1 MKDFF
6 SIIDEDIYVSENM
19 EALYRLYNSNLENK
33 PFSIILCTNGEL
45 TIEKDLKTHTIRQ
58 NQLLLYLPSQSGLKR
73 YSASPDFKGRIMCLS
88 ERILIE
94 NFNMENNLWEK
105 SFAINENPVI
115 NINEDVVHLFEHY
128 GKLIHLR
135 MQHKERMYH
144 KEVVTTL
151 LKAIVYELL
160 CEISGNMETP
170 GKHLLKQGDILFKKF
185 ITLLSSTQIKPR
197 MVTWYA
203 QQLCVTPKYLSTTC
217 KSVSGKTA
225 NAWIN
230 QFVIKDISNLLKYSD
245 KSIKE
250 ISEYL
255 NFPNLS
261 FFGKYVKAH
270 IGYSPK
276 EYRRYLKESR
286 PA

>member
-6 SIIDEDIYVSENM
+6 SIIDEDVYVSENI
-19 EALYRLYNSNLENK
+19 EALYKLYNGNFENK
-33 PFSIILCTNGEL
+33 PISIILCIQGKL
-45 TIEKDLKTHTIRQ
+45 TIKKGIKAYTVKP
-58 NQLLLYLPSQSGLKR
+58 NQIMLYLPDQSGLKS
-73 YSASPDFKGRIMCLS
+73 YSTSPDFKGRIMCLS

-105 SFAINENPVI
+105 SFQINENPVI
-115 NINEDVVHLFEHY
+115 NINEDVAHLFEHY

-135 MQHKERMYH
+135 MIYKERMYH
-144 KEVVTTL
+144 KEVITTL
-151 LKAIVYELL
+151 LKALVYELF
-160 CEISGNMETP
+160 CEVSSNIETP

-185 ITLLSSTQIKPR
+185 ITLLSTTQVKPR

-217 KSVSGKTA
+217 KNVSGKTA
-225 NAWIN
+225 NTWIN
-230 QFVIKDISNLLKYSD
+230 QFVIKDISNLLQYSD

-255 NFPNLS
+255 DFPNLS

-276 EYRRYLKESR
+276 EYRRYLKESN
-286 PA
+286 

>member
-6 SIIDEDIYVSENM
+6 SIIDEDVYVSENI
-19 EALYRLYNSNLENK
+19 EALYKLYNGNFENK
-33 PFSIILCTNGEL
+33 PISIILCIQGEL
-45 TIEKDLKTHTIRQ
+45 TIKKGIKAHTVKP
-58 NQLLLYLPSQSGLKR
+58 NQIMLYLPDQSGLKS
-73 YSASPDFKGRIMCLS
+73 YSTSPDFKGRIMCLS
-88 ERILIE
+88 DRLLIE

-105 SFAINENPVI
+105 SFQINENPVI
-115 NINEDVVHLFEHY
+115 SINEDVAHLFEHY

-135 MQHKERMYH
+135 MVYKERMYH
-144 KEVVTTL
+144 KEVITTL
-151 LKAIVYELL
+151 LKALVYELF
-160 CEISGNMETP
+160 CEISCNIETP

-185 ITLLSSTQIKPR
+185 ITLLSSTQVKPR

-217 KSVSGKTA
+217 KNVSGKTA
-225 NAWIN
+225 NTWIN
-230 QFVIKDISNLLKYSD
+230 QFVIKDISNLLQYSD

-255 NFPNLS
+255 DFPNLS

-276 EYRRYLKESR
+276 EYRRYLKESN
-286 PA
+286 